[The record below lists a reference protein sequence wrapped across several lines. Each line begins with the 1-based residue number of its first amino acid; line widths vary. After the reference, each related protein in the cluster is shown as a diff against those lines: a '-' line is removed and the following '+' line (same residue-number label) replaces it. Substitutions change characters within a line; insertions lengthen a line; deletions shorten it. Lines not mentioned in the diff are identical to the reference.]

1 MITQIRNK
9 SSLFAL
15 IAGMGILTIAL
26 LGTVPL
32 VYSAVFVDSFDVSAD
47 VTIPTGLTFNPDG
60 TKMFVTAIEPGAGD
74 DITEYNCASFDVS
87 TCVVDAGIP
96 LNVNAQDPD
105 PTAIVFNP
113 AGTKMF
119 VLGNVGN
126 EVNEYDCAAFDVS
139 TCIAEIGGPFSIPQD
154 NVVTGL
160 AFNTDGTKMFV
171 AGAATGAVYEYNCA
185 SFDVST
191 CVVDGGDPLNIT
203 PQETAVRSIAFSTDG
218 ERLFVAGITGD
229 DVNEYSCTTG
239 FDVSTCVYQG
249 DSERF
254 NIFAQVPN
262 VKGIAFSADGLKLF
276 VIGDPPADDSVF
288 EYSLGTAFDVSSI
301 PTGPFTAP
309 ATPSSTPSSLNSSS

>member
-15 IAGMGILTIAL
+15 ITGMGILAIAL
-26 LGTVPL
+26 LGTVPV

-47 VTIPTGLTFNPDG
+47 VPSVPTGLTFNTDG
-60 TKMFVTAIEPGAGD
+60 TKMFVTGIEID
-74 DITEYNCASFDVS
+74 NNDEINEYDCEAFDVS
-87 TCVVDAGIP
+87 TCVVDAGAP
-96 LNVNAQDPD
+96 LNVNAQDNQ
-105 PTAIVFNP
+105 PTAIAFNTD
-113 AGTKMF
+113 GTKMF
-119 VLGNVGN
+119 ILGNLNNDVY
-126 EVNEYDCAAFDVS
+126 EYNCPAFDID
-139 TCIAEIGGPFSIPQD
+139 TCVVDAGPTFPVAQD
-154 NVVTGL
+154 TVVTGL

-171 AGAATGAVYEYNCA
+171 AGAATGAVYEYNCPA
-185 SFDVST
+185 FDIDT
-191 CVVDGGDPLNIT
+191 CVVDAGAPLNIT

-218 ERLFVAGITGD
+218 ERLFVSGIEGD
-229 DVNEYSCTTG
+229 DINEYHCTA

-262 VKGIAFSADGLKLF
+262 VKGIAFSANGLKLF
-276 VIGDPPADDSVF
+276 VIGDPPAADSVF